1 MSTYEIRKIMKVGN
15 SFAVCISKQMLT
27 FMALSPKDLVAI
39 RVSKEQIQ
47 ITKFES
53 PFKQN
58 KQKEN

>member
-1 MSTYEIRKIMKVGN
+1 MSTFEVRKIMKVGN

-27 FMALSPKDLVAI
+27 FLELSQKDLVAV